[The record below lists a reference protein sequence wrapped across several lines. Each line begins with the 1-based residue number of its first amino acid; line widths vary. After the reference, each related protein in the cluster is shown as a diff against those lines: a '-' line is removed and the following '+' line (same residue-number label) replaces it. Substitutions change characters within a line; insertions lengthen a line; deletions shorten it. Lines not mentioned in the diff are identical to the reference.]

1 MAEEDTTGAP
11 EGGDEKAADGSQQ
24 DAEQAA
30 EGADEPQGAGAEVA
44 RKEAAEAAQADDT
57 PVLPLA
63 MWVQG
68 GTTTS
73 GHDEWL
79 AKHDRDA
86 KQRRAV
92 ADAERKVA
100 SVPIEQ
106 GGGRLYSH
114 ELGGDPRIPKADKV
128 QLFYVNRKG
137 EVEHEGVGDVLVV
150 TEPAF
155 PGEMFLQ
162 LFCPFCL
169 ESKRKTPDLCII
181 RIRQSNRRW
190 GLDDRTKGS
199 QFHSACDGQVYVSA
213 GVVRDSEEFNCPD
226 CHWRAAID
234 KNKVY
239 TIRRGRR

>member
-30 EGADEPQGAGAEVA
+30 EGADEPQGAGAEVT
-44 RKEAAEAAQADDT
+44 RKEAAEAAQADDV

-114 ELGGDPRIPKADKV
+114 
-128 QLFYVNRKG
+128 